1 MIRSKDTNK
10 NISERGL
17 TRRDRKN
24 ASGVPM
30 YTVVYS
36 MFSNKQLLKI

>member
-10 NISERGL
+10 NITELGL
-17 TRRDRKN
+17 ARRDRKN
-24 ASGVPM
+24 ASGVP
-30 YTVVYS
+30 VYS